1 MLLRCSADPINVD
14 LESVLQSR
22 LCVNK
27 METQKH
33 ILWPGKIEAALQGQ
47 DSTAATG
54 DTLMRNTETAFSPC
68 WKFFLWVFTV
78 WWIVNRT
85 SGVVSTRKPNSM
97 SNTQLKLVFY
107 EKWMINDFCSSRC
120 DCLRFEQSMCNVGKS
135 VDKRWILY
143 SGGFSIEEPIFP
155 VKTLIY
161 A

>member
-1 MLLRCSADPINVD
+1 MEGETETSVFALQISPYVLLRCSADPINVD

-68 WKFFLWVFTV
+68 
-78 WWIVNRT
+78 
-85 SGVVSTRKPNSM
+85 
-97 SNTQLKLVFY
+97 
-107 EKWMINDFCSSRC
+107 
-120 DCLRFEQSMCNVGKS
+120 
-135 VDKRWILY
+135 
-143 SGGFSIEEPIFP
+143 
-155 VKTLIY
+155 
-161 A
+161 